1 MPLPPLFCVLTL
13 FRDPLLIY
21 KFEAYELFKSIIH
34 VLNKELLSFLFKSN
48 LPNNQGNIK
57 DAGSNVSTNNDFKT
71 SKEESLNSDQ
81 LAERAR
87 SIGASASQN
96 SQKAETITR
105 ELPKIGR
112 NEKVEIQHSSTGETR
127 TLKFKQ
133 AEKLIQN
140 GEWEIKK

>member
-1 MPLPPLFCVLTL
+1 M
-13 FRDPLLIY
+13 
-21 KFEAYELFKSIIH
+21 IH

-57 DAGSNVSTNNDFKT
+57 DAGSNVNTNSDYKT

-87 SIGASASQN
+87 SIGAGASQN
-96 SQKAETITR
+96 SQKVETITR

-112 NEKVEIQHSSTGETR
+112 NEKVEIRNSSTGEIK

-133 AEKLIQN
+133 AEKLLQN
-140 GEWEIKK
+140 GEWEIKQ